1 MKRFFLCFVLLFGCV
16 SAISVS
22 ADDRVRAAQERL
34 REEGFYFGK
43 TDGLANSETATAV
56 TRYQIRRGLQ
66 ITGRLDGETEKA
78 LGIAASASA
87 EPAPIKPEAATWRK
101 LRRSDERFLKRL
113 NAGKIPPPAAPAA
126 AEETATEGPTRLV
139 LSRERLRDYV
149 AAFVLA
155 GLSNDVDAELEFFGR
170 RVAYFNEGT
179 VSRGKIRGGLV
190 KYNRRWPER
199 SFRLAGEVTVEPR
212 ADSRL
217 RVTFPLRYELRNGR
231 QRAAGQVRKTLLVE
245 VVGDE
250 LEIVGVDERKI

>member
-1 MKRFFLCFVLLFGCV
+1 MKRFSLCLAIFVGCL

-22 ADDRVRAAQERL
+22 ADDRVRAAQSRL

-43 TDGLANSETATAV
+43 ANGVADSETATAV

-66 ITGRLDGETEKA
+66 ITGRLDGETAKS
-78 LGIAASASA
+78 LGIATAAAA
-87 EPAPIKPEAATWRK
+87 EPPASKPDAETWRK

-113 NAGKIPPPAAPAA
+113 NAGKIPPPAEPEAVKEK
-126 AEETATEGPTRLV
+126 EETGPVRLV

-155 GLSNDVDAELEFFGR
+155 GLSDDVDAELEFFGK

-179 VSRGKIRGGLV
+179 VSREKIRGSLE

-199 SFRLAGEVTVEPR
+199 SFRLAGEVKVEPR

-217 RVTFPLRYELRNGR
+217 RVTFPLRYALRNGMK
-231 QRAAGQVRKTLLVE
+231 RASGRVRKTLVVE
-245 VVGDE
+245 VVGEE
-250 LEIVGVDERKI
+250 LEIVGVDERKG